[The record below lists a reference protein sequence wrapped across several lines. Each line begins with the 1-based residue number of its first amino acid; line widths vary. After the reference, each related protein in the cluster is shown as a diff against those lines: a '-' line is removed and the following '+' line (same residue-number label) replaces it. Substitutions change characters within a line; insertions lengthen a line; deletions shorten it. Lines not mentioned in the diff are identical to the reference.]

1 MANPITWDPSA
12 QPTMMTAHQN
22 GSMTCK
28 PLVRNYPTKCRVSHS
43 LLTKDPRPHDA
54 FLTMAKP
61 YMAAWKANSL
71 DVAPYITSDSLTY
84 WYRSSVKG
92 VECAA
97 TDNCEQPSPTTND
110 DYFIGKPNG
119 WDLLNDNIFV
129 VALLT
134 EAGTVTVTS
143 ADNEPVSFQAQQGQN
158 AFEIPF
164 AAGTQKFE
172 LTRNGNTVL
181 SGTSLKS
188 IDTVCTCGF
197 YNFNAYAG
205 SLPASTPA
213 SLRSDAYSNFDAGLP
228 SPTCKAQ
235 PSLYASS
242 TSNTAL
248 HVPLLESRLTY

>member
-1 MANPITWDPSA
+1 
-12 QPTMMTAHQN
+12 
-22 GSMTCK
+22 
-28 PLVRNYPTKCRVSHS
+28 
-43 LLTKDPRPHDA
+43 
-54 FLTMAKP
+54 MAKP

-71 DVAPYITSDSLTY
+71 DVTSFITSDSLTY
-84 WYRSSVKG
+84 WYRSTVKG

-97 TDNCEQPSPTTND
+97 TDNCEEPASATYP
-110 DYFIGKPNG
+110 DYFVGKPNG

-143 ADNEPVSFQAQQGQN
+143 GDNEPVTLEAQQGQN
-158 AFEIPF
+158 SFTIPF
-164 AAGTQKFE
+164 TAGSQKFE
-172 LTRNGNTVL
+172 LTRNGNTIL

-197 YNFNAYAG
+197 YNFNAYSG
-205 SLPASTPA
+205 SLPTATPA

-228 SPTCKAQ
+228 SPTCIAQ

-242 TSNTAL
+242 RSNPA
-248 HVPLLESRLTY
+248 V